1 MLAILTLAALA
12 ASVPGSIRDGWQR
25 GGFYVFSHEFLEEL
39 PRRLHGPG
47 RFRFLLQPA
56 VAIALGVKAGR
67 ADAGAGRRPYLW
79 ALLVGGGERRE
90 LLRDGFDTIAHL
102 LLAGILADSVAQWL
116 VYGSSHPGAALEV
129 GPVLI
134 ALPYAASR
142 ALANRASR
150 IAGRHGE

>member
-39 PRRLHGPG
+39 PRRLYGPG